1 MKGVLLLTQKQLRF
15 LREFLRSADAP
26 QAALSAGYSPKDP
39 RRCAAR
45 LLSLPQV
52 QDAIRAARPPDT
64 SDPSDPSG
72 PSPRSRV
79 VRELERLAFD
89 YSSAEPAPKIQERLK
104 ALELLGR
111 HLGMFSEAA
120 RAPQEGGVRIV
131 ADIP

>member
-1 MKGVLLLTQKQLRF
+1 MTQKQLRF
-15 LREFLRSADAP
+15 LREFLRSSDAV

-45 LLSLPQV
+45 LLALPQI
-52 QDAIRAARPPDT
+52 QDALRAARPPDA
-64 SDPSDPSG
+64 SDPSG
-72 PSPRSRV
+72 PSPQSRV

-89 YSSAEPAPKIQERLK
+89 YSSADPAPKIQERLK

-120 RAPQEGGVRIV
+120 RAAQEEGGVYIV
-131 ADIP
+131 DDIPR